1 MATNPPLLFRTLPY
15 EKLRQVIARLVFR
28 FRPVRLRGRNSFSQ
42 RVVLGPWALPPA
54 KPKSMIGAM
63 RFHLL
68 NQEIQIQKAADWNDE
83 RREKQLLYHLH
94 YFDDLNAKDASQRVD
109 WHYNLIEQWIDDNP
123 VLVGYGWEPYALSLR
138 IVNWIKWQRREGALS
153 ERALASLRD
162 QARVLNRC
170 IEHHL
175 LADHIFA
182 NTKALCFAG
191 YFFNGDEADQWK
203 QRGKVILR
211 VQLDEQ
217 ILPDGGHFELSPMYH
232 AVMLEDI
239 LDLINL
245 FRSYDDNSVASLKP
259 LASGMLR
266 WLQLMTHPDDFLSY
280 FNDSTA
286 GVAATYSSLRDYAD
300 RLAVDIPDV
309 SLRGLTPMSDSGY
322 VRYDDDSLAVI
333 IDVGRIGPD
342 GQPEHGHCD
351 CLSFELSC
359 RGKRALVNTGIST
372 YDTNGRR
379 LQERS
384 TAAHNTVSIESTE
397 QSEISNSVRV
407 GRRALPLN
415 VSVKEKS
422 VHAAHDGFS
431 VIAGVTHRRE
441 FVFTQDKLEI
451 TDLLGRNDVDVFRG
465 TAHFHFHPQ
474 INVNVIDDHVE
485 FDDMTINFSNHQS
498 IALSD
503 YEYCQGFSKTET
515 AKVVS
520 VEFPSRLVTEIMYAS
535 H

>member
-1 MATNPPLLFRTLPY
+1 M
-15 EKLRQVIARLVFR
+15 
-28 FRPVRLRGRNSFSQ
+28 
-42 RVVLGPWALPPA
+42 
-54 KPKSMIGAM
+54 
-63 RFHLL
+63 
-68 NQEIQIQKAADWNDE
+68 
-83 RREKQLLYHLH
+83 
-94 YFDDLNAKDASQRVD
+94 
-109 WHYNLIEQWIDDNP
+109 
-123 VLVGYGWEPYALSLR
+123 
-138 IVNWIKWQRREGALS
+138 
-153 ERALASLRD
+153 
-162 QARVLNRC
+162 
-170 IEHHL
+170 
-175 LADHIFA
+175 
-182 NTKALCFAG
+182 
-191 YFFNGDEADQWK
+191 
-203 QRGKVILR
+203 
-211 VQLDEQ
+211 
-217 ILPDGGHFELSPMYH
+217 
-232 AVMLEDI
+232 
-239 LDLINL
+239 
-245 FRSYDDNSVASLKP
+245 
-259 LASGMLR
+259 
-266 WLQLMTHPDDFLSY
+266 
-280 FNDSTA
+280 
-286 GVAATYSSLRDYAD
+286 
-300 RLAVDIPDV
+300 
-309 SLRGLTPMSDSGY
+309 
-322 VRYDDDSLAVI
+322 AVI
-333 IDVGRIGPD
+333 IDVGKIGPD
-342 GQPEHGHCD
+342 DQPEHGHCD

-397 QSEISNSVRV
+397 QSEISNSFGV

-451 TDLLGRNDVDVFRG
+451 TDHLGRNDVDVFRG